1 MAEMIKELEPMISN
15 EELQN
20 LMQSFETFVKGQ
32 LLRNWRLWHS
42 KGVSNH
48 AKIHLESKWHYV

>member
-20 LMQSFETFVKGQ
+20 LMQSFETFCQGPMVEE
-32 LLRNWRLWHS
+32 LAF
-42 KGVSNH
+42 V
-48 AKIHLESKWHYV
+48 A

>member
-20 LMQSFETFVKGQ
+20 LMQSFENFCQGPIVEELAFV
-32 LLRNWRLWHS
+32 
-42 KGVSNH
+42 
-48 AKIHLESKWHYV
+48 A